1 MSEKVRTKHLECKA
15 ILYVRQS
22 SPYQVIHNLESQKLQ
37 YAMAARLR
45 QLGWREIEVIDED
58 LGRSAAGAVTR
69 AGFEGMVAEAL
80 PGSGGRGRSR
90 RRGSTCARFQSRDA
104 KNQSEAC
111 RKGERASSESVQ
123 SSLCTMFFPSIGLRP
138 AWSRGSISKTHR
150 QPQGVG

>member
-1 MSEKVRTKHLECKA
+1 MSEKVRTQHLECKA

-37 YAMAARLR
+37 YEMEARLR

-69 AGFEGMVAEAL
+69 AGFERMVAEVCLGQVGAVAAGGAAAL
-80 PGSGGRGRSR
+80 VPGFRAAMQRTNPTHAVRVSARAANRSSR
-90 RRGSTCARFQSRDA
+90 SCAR
-104 KNQSEAC
+104 C
-111 RKGERASSESVQ
+111 
-123 SSLCTMFFPSIGLRP
+123 FFSIRLRP

-150 QPQGVG
+150 QPQ